1 VKELNE
7 AKVLAVGPGGLN
19 KDGQRIAPSVAPG
32 DKVLIPQVGVCQP
45 GEENGQYQSTDLG
58 AYSMAGAL

>member
-1 VKELNE
+1 
-7 AKVLAVGPGGLN
+7 
-19 KDGQRIAPSVAPG
+19 
-32 DKVLIPQVGVCQP
+32 LIPQVGFCQP